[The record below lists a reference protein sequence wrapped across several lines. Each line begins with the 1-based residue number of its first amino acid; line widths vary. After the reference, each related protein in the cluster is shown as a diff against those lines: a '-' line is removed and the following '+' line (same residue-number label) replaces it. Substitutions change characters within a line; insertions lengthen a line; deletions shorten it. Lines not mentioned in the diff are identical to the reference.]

1 MKLKIT
7 LIILISAI
15 SISAFSQ
22 YAKSHEIEGVQHL
35 TIESKILDETREL
48 FIYIPEVDNV
58 KDLPVFYLLDG
69 EMKLR
74 YEWVI
79 EEMENYPHILVGIES
94 RKNRR
99 RDMFPFVMESRPG
112 TGGGKNF
119 LKFLTTEL
127 QPYINKKYPNN
138 GKTVLYGGSNAGLFT
153 FYAMFN
159 KPESFNY
166 YIPNAA
172 MIGHGAKYMH
182 DLLVNAKNK
191 NFDNTICFS
200 YYGEQDHYTQVTIDL
215 PVFHDKIKQLFPKMH
230 FKYMSDKNGEHVPR
244 GGVRLGLEYIYNR

>member
-99 RDMFPFVMESRPG
+99 RPPQFVA
-112 TGGGKNF
+112 
-119 LKFLTTEL
+119 L
-127 QPYINKKYPNN
+127 
-138 GKTVLYGGSNAGLFT
+138 LF
-153 FYAMFN
+153 F
-159 KPESFNY
+159 
-166 YIPNAA
+166 
-172 MIGHGAKYMH
+172 
-182 DLLVNAKNK
+182 
-191 NFDNTICFS
+191 
-200 YYGEQDHYTQVTIDL
+200 
-215 PVFHDKIKQLFPKMH
+215 
-230 FKYMSDKNGEHVPR
+230 
-244 GGVRLGLEYIYNR
+244 